1 MFLKT
6 TLIGAE
12 GAPDRPRTA
21 REPHAPGAEI
31 NSQVKKEKI
40 NEGIIYNSRNYN
52 MKGNIILFESKDVI
66 L

>member
-1 MFLKT
+1 MAVLKVIVVFIAK
-6 TLIGAE
+6 LIGAE
-12 GAPDRPRTA
+12 S
-21 REPHAPGAEI
+21 EAPGADI

-40 NEGIIYNSRNYN
+40 NEGIIYYARNYN